1 MAQMQVE
8 LHPDVRKF
16 GPEIQGILQQ
26 LSSSQIAYFNALY
39 EKRRKDALA
48 AFLLSFL
55 GFDRF
60 YFNQPVAGFIKLI
73 CLWAWVLAVIT
84 EGVLFPFLGLIGCI
98 WWLVDLAS
106 AGSRTRSINESIA
119 LATAKEVKDL
129 VDPNAQPPVIE
140 THTLSPILIVL
151 IILAIMAVA
160 FAIALLLAQSFTV
173 Y

>member
-26 LSSSQIAYFNALY
+26 LSPSQVAYFNALY

-55 GFDRF
+55 GIDRF
-60 YFNQPVAGFIKLI
+60 YFSQPVAGLIKLI
-73 CLWAWVLAVIT
+73 CIWSWVLAVAT
-84 EGVLFPFLGLIGCI
+84 EGALFPVLGFVGFI

-106 AGSRTRSINESIA
+106 AGSRARSTNESIA
-119 LATAKEVKDL
+119 LELAKYVKDL
-129 VDPNAQPPVIE
+129 VDPNAEPPVIE
-140 THTLSPILIVL
+140 TYTLSPILIAL
-151 IILAIMAVA
+151 IILAFVTVA
-160 FAIALLLAQSFTV
+160 FALALLLSQ
-173 Y
+173 